1 MLFPTDELVLMLFP
15 TDEQRQ
21 IQHSWQSAGSW
32 ITSTWSDDDD
42 DDGEDED
49 MENREEEDNVDD

>member
-1 MLFPTDELVLMLFP
+1 MLFP

-21 IQHSWQSAGSW
+21 MQHSWQSAGSW
-32 ITSTWSDDDD
+32 ITSTWSDD